1 MKKSYW
7 IVTAASILTMA
18 ALTFYFCM
26 PRVVEVE
33 TTVIDYCS
41 VSQSVVG
48 YGTVKEKKRSGYYMD
63 LPAKVSKIH
72 VEPGQQVTTGQVLI
86 EFDRQATEL
95 YLKMA
100 AAGLIRYDPHTDEMT
115 VGNQESLLDASTLQT
130 MLQQLKEMPAVLY
143 ANYDC
148 IITAVNAREGEFTTP
163 YQPVVVMSDMSG
175 YQAVIAMEESELE
188 KIGVGSLAKISGNAF
203 EGCYTAQ
210 ITEIAARGTAVAVAG
225 SAASMFDVTLSIDGG
240 VGVLKPNQSAR
251 CEIIVST
258 DNNAIRLPYEAVF
271 THNGHDCV
279 YVAENGFAVLKY
291 ITVDRTDELGI
302 IVTSGITVG
311 ETIINDHTQVP
322 YDGCR
327 IASR

>member
-1 MKKSYW
+1 MKKHYW
-7 IVTAASILTMA
+7 VVAAASILTVA
-18 ALTFYFCM
+18 AISFYFCM

-33 TTVIDYCS
+33 TSVIEYCS

-63 LPAKVSKIH
+63 LPAKVSRIY
-72 VEPGQQVTTGQVLI
+72 VESGQQVAAGQPLV

-100 AAGLIRYDPHTDEMT
+100 AAGLIRYDPQTDEMT
-115 VGNQESLLDASTLQT
+115 VGNREFTLDASTLQT
-130 MLQQLKEMPAVLY
+130 MLEQLEQMPTVLY

-148 IITAVNAREGEFTTP
+148 IITAVNAQEGEFTTP

-188 KIGVGSLAKISGNAF
+188 KIGVGSLARISGNAF
-203 EGCYTAQ
+203 EGSYTAQ
-210 ITEIAARGTAVAVAG
+210 VTEIAARGTAVAVAG
-225 SAASMFDVTLSIDGG
+225 SAESMFDVTLSIDGG
-240 VGVLKPNQSAR
+240 AGVLKPNQSAR
-251 CEIIVST
+251 CEIIVAT

-271 THNGHDCV
+271 LHNGHDCV
-279 YVAENGFAVLKY
+279 YVEENGYAVLKY
-291 ITVDRTDELGI
+291 ITVERTDELGV
-302 IVTSGITVG
+302 IVTGGVTVG
-311 ETIINDHTQVP
+311 ERIVNDHTQIP

-327 IASR
+327 ITSR